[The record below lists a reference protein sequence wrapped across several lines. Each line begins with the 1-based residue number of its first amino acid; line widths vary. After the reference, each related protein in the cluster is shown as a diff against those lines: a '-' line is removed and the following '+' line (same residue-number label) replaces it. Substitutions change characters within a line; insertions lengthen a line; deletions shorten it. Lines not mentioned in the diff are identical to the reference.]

1 MNFGKFRTPKNND
14 KYFWTLHSIEK
25 MKFYGLSEQK
35 ILGVIRRPQR
45 KEEGIVKNT
54 TAVMQPI
61 SPKTDKDGKT
71 IWKTEIWVMYQ
82 TRGAGNSKPQITNHK
97 HLAYLPTGQAGRQ
110 AGISNLKFKKL
121 QNLLNPNK
129 LKIISAWRYPGV
141 SPEKN
146 PIPQDI
152 LREIEEGDLESE

>member
-1 MNFGKFRTPKNND
+1 MQFKMPKNND

-54 TAVMQPI
+54 TAVMQPT
-61 SPKTDKDGKT
+61 SVKTAAGKPV
-71 IWKTEIWVMYQ
+71 WKNEIWVMYQ
-82 TRGAGNSKPQITNHK
+82 TSGAGNSKSQATNPKQIPN
-97 HLAYLPTGQAGRQ
+97 P
-110 AGISNLKFKKL
+110 KFEKL
-121 QNLLNPNK
+121 QSLLNPNK

-141 SPEKN
+141 SPERN

-152 LREIEEGDLESE
+152 LREIEEGDLKDG